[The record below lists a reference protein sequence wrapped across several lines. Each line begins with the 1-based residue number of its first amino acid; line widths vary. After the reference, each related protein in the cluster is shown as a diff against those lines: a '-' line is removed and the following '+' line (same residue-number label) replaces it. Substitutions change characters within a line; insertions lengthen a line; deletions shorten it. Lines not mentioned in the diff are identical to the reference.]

1 MPDSEGRPGIHSIRN
16 YVIFAILT
24 IGAIATVGVLFGRQ
38 AEKEKRQGVSNF
50 GLSESCSLTGQL
62 VTLPEISE
70 ASGLALS
77 RGTPDLLWTHED
89 SSPVLFA
96 LDIVGRLKGR
106 VRLNQAPIVD
116 WEDLASGPCG
126 EKTCLY
132 IADIGDHRSQ
142 RSHITVYRV
151 PEPQPGDSET
161 APAEAFHAT
170 YPEGPRDAE
179 ALFVSGEGGLYVV
192 TKGSHTPITLYR
204 FPEPLRAGSTVRL
217 EPVVTL
223 FPEDAVRGDRVTGA
237 ATSPDGRWVALRT
250 HNAVLFYEAVPLMGG
265 KPTKPLRYDV
275 SWLRESQAEGVA
287 IGNEGGLYLISE
299 GGAADAP
306 GLLAHGVCKLPG
318 GPG

>member
-1 MPDSEGRPGIHSIRN
+1 VPESEAPPRVHPIRN
-16 YVIFAILT
+16 YLIFAILT
-24 IGAIATVGVLFGRQ
+24 IGAIAAGGLLLSSR
-38 AEKEKRQGVSNF
+38 AEKENRRGTSNF

-62 VTLPEISE
+62 VSLPEISE

-77 RGTPDLLWTHED
+77 RATPDLLWTHED

-106 VRLNQAPIVD
+106 VRLNQAPIED
-116 WEDLASGPCG
+116 WEDLAIGPCG
-126 EKTCLY
+126 GKTCLY
-132 IADIGDHRSQ
+132 IADIGDNRSK
-142 RSHITVYRV
+142 RDHITVYRV
-151 PEPQPGDSET
+151 PEPNPTDSET

-204 FPEPLRAGSTVRL
+204 FPEPLRAGTTVRL

-223 FPEDAVRGDRVTGA
+223 FQDDAARSDRVTGA

-250 HNAVLFYEAVPLMGG
+250 HNAVLFYEAAPLMGG

-299 GGAADAP
+299 GGATDAP